1 MIEVKDKEKCSGC
14 SACYNI
20 CPVDAIEMLKDN
32 NGFKYPNVNK
42 DKCIKCNK
50 CINVCPI
57 INNNKEKNESLRKAY
72 ACYNKDEQIRL
83 ESSSGGVFTAIA
95 LFILNQE
102 GVVFGAI
109 LDDSFKVKHAVIT
122 NKDDLYKLRTS
133 KYVQSEIGDTY
144 KVAEEYLKS
153 GKKVLFSGT
162 PCQLNGL
169 KSYLGKEY
177 DNLYTQDIICHGVP
191 SPLVW
196 EKYKEYRKKIDK
208 QEPININFRNKDT
221 GWKLFNLK
229 FKFSDYREYKKN
241 QYEDL
246 FMQAFLRDACLRDSC
261 YNCSFKEKDRKTDIT
276 LADFWGIENIKPE
289 INDDKGLSLVIIHTE
304 KGMKLF
310 ETIKK
315 QLFIDEVDFEA
326 SIQFNKSMYKSVD
339 KPQNR
344 EKFFDNLDKLSFD
357 KLVKKYTIDK
367 RGNII
372 KRVLRKIKKV
382 VKNFL

>member
-20 CPVDAIEMLKDN
+20 CPVGAIEMLMDN

-42 DKCIKCNK
+42 TKCIKCNK

-57 INNNKEKNESLRKAY
+57 INNKEKNESLRKAY

-95 LFILNQE
+95 LSILNQE

-109 LDDSFKVKHAVIT
+109 LDDSFKVKHVVIT

-144 KVAEEYLKS
+144 KVAEKYLKS

-196 EKYKEYRKKIDK
+196 EKYKEYRKIKDNDVLLDIK
-208 QEPININFRNKDT
+208 FRNKDD
-221 GWKLFNLK
+221 GWAKYYLK
-229 FKFSDYREYKKN
+229 FKYQQKEYKKN
-241 QYEDL
+241 QSEDL
-246 FMQAFLRDACLRDSC
+246 FMQVFLRDACLRESC
-261 YNCSFKEKDRKTDIT
+261 YNCSFKAKDRKTDIT
-276 LADFWGIENIKPE
+276 LADFWGIDNIKPE
-289 INDDKGLSLVIIHTE
+289 INDNKGLSLVIVNTK
-304 KGMKLF
+304 KGMDLF
-310 ETIKK
+310 ELIKK
-315 QLFIDEVDFEA
+315 DLFIEEVDFEQ
-326 SIQFNKSMYKSVD
+326 SVQYNKSMFMSVD
-339 KPQNR
+339 KPKNR
-344 EKFFDNLDKLSFD
+344 DKFFENLNKLEFD
-357 KLVKKYTIDK
+357 KLVKKYTVDK
-367 RGNII
+367 QGNII
-372 KRVLRKIKKV
+372 KRILRKIKKI
-382 VKNFL
+382 VKNL